1 LGIKLGLASIPI
13 KYKYIGEEVAY
24 WMDDMLDA
32 VEAGLTKVGNKSFKK
47 IENEAL
53 KKKKF
58 MLLKMKQ

>member
-32 VEAGLTKVGNKSFKK
+32 VEAGSKKVGNKSFKK

-58 MLLKMKQ
+58 MILKMKQ